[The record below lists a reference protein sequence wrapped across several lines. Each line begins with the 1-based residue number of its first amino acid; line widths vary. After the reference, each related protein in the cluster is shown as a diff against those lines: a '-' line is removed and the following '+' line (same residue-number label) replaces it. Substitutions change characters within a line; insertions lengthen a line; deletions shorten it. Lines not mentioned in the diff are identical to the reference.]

1 MLDKALIEQKLA
13 FLIEHLDEL
22 APLSLAT
29 LEEYKTDAIKRHATE
44 KLIELVVGYA
54 TDINQLIIEGVGHS
68 VPQTYYST
76 FAVMGELGILPEDLA
91 IRLANTTGLRNR
103 LVHGYEK
110 LSHEAVYYSLKP
122 LVKNYQQYMMLMS
135 DYLHRIPRDEES

>member
-22 APLSLAT
+22 APLSIAT
-29 LEEYKTDAIKRHATE
+29 LDEYKTDAIKRHATE

-76 FAVMGELGILPEDLA
+76 FAVMGELGTLPEDL

-110 LSHEAVYYSLKP
+110 LSHEAVYSFKP

-135 DYLHRIPRDEES
+135 DYLHRIPRDEER